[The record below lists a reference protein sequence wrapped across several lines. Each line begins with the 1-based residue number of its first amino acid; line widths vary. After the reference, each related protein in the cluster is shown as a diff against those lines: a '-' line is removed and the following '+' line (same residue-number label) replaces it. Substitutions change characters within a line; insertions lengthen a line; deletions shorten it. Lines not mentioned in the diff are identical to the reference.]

1 MLERRARKHHH
12 LWRYTGNISRRQSP
26 RSCPRDPC
34 GAAVPGS
41 AQRWGIEVFGALQLR
56 GSRSP
61 TVDRP
66 TQRRSVSSTLRSKSR
81 MTRSNDLRKR
91 CRDQRRSSCLVLG
104 SSAFRRTEPLRQ
116 WSQTSARPGP
126 SNTDISALEVVAR
139 QLHEGRW
146 KGLLQLEEVDLRDD
160 AVEKVR
166 SATLVHGTELMFR
179 FVSSRLFLGVFRC
192 GALWLRMMRPGCRIG
207 GYGSERV
214 SRIGSVMGYR

>member
-1 MLERRARKHHH
+1 MLERRARKHH

-66 TQRRSVSSTLRSKSR
+66 TQRRSVSSTLRCGSR
-81 MTRSNDLRKR
+81 LTRSNNLHKR
-91 CRDQRRSSCLVLG
+91 CRGQRRSDCLD
-104 SSAFRRTEPLRQ
+104 SRIERSWRAEPLRQ
-116 WSQTSARPGP
+116 WSQTSTRQGP
-126 SNTDISALEVVAR
+126 SNTNISALEAVAR
-139 QLHEGRW
+139 QLREGRW

-160 AVEKVR
+160 VVEKVC
-166 SATLVHGTELMFR
+166 SATLVHGIELMFR
-179 FVSSRLFLGVFRC
+179 FVSSRLFLGTCRY
-192 GALWLRMMRPGCRIG
+192 GALWLRTTRSGCGIG
-207 GYGSERV
+207 GCGSE
-214 SRIGSVMGYR
+214 G